1 MSGGDTKTTS
11 KLEGWLQGAGESLP
25 GPGLPWLASRRAGA
39 LERLR
44 ANGIPD
50 SKMEGW
56 RYTPVKS
63 LLEQAFSRYAEPVTG
78 VEPADLEDVLIPGLE
93 AHRVVLVNGR
103 FVHGLSD
110 LEGLAAGV
118 RAGSLREILERDPDA
133 VEGRLT
139 NIAGLGVHVFAA
151 VNTAGMDDGFVLLV
165 PPGTVIEQPI
175 EVIHLSVGMDEP
187 RVAQPRHLIAL
198 EEGAQVALIERY
210 VSLGESV
217 YCTNS
222 ILEISLGSGST
233 LKHDRLQQESLNA
246 FHLTGLYLSQGPA
259 SRYEGVNVALGAA
272 WARTDLVVRFTGR
285 AAECNLKGLYL
296 AGDKQVT
303 DFHLDVEHGVPGCA
317 SRESFKGI
325 LYGKGR
331 AVFDGRVF
339 VAPDA
344 QKTDA
349 HLSNKNLVLSRS
361 AEVDAKPQLEIHADD
376 VKCSHGT
383 TVGQIDADALFYLRT
398 RGIRAPLARRM
409 LCMGFAEEIIQAIGT
424 DALQGYVSGL
434 VGERLE
440 KTPLQ

>member
-1 MSGGDTKTTS
+1 MSGDLKTPGN
-11 KLEGWLQGAGESLP
+11 LEGWLQGAGQPLP
-25 GPGLPWLASRRAGA
+25 GSSVPWLAAQRAGA

-44 ANGIPD
+44 ADGIPD
-50 SKMEGW
+50 NKSEGW
-56 RYTPVKS
+56 RYTSIRS
-63 LLEQAFSRYAEPVTG
+63 LVDQPFSRYAEQVTG
-78 VEPADLEDVLIPGLE
+78 VEAADLEDLLVPDLD
-93 AHRVVLVNGR
+93 AYRVVLVNGR
-103 FVHGLSD
+103 VVPALCNLDGLP
-110 LEGLAAGV
+110 AGV
-118 RAGSLREILERDPDA
+118 RAGSLREILEADPDA

-139 NIAGLGVHVFAA
+139 AIAGGGVHLFTAL
-151 VNTAGMDDGFVLLV
+151 NTAGMDDGFVLLV
-165 PPGTVIEQPI
+165 PPGTVVEQPI
-175 EVIHLSVGMDEP
+175 ELIHLSVGMDEP
-187 RVAQPRHLIAL
+187 RVAQPRHLLVL
-198 EEGAQVALIERY
+198 EDGAQAVLIERY
-210 VSLGESV
+210 VSLGGSL

-222 ILEISLGSGST
+222 VLEISLGSDSV
-233 LKHDRLQQESLNA
+233 LKHDRIQQESFNA
-246 FHLTGLYLSQGPA
+246 FHLTGLYLSQGRA
-259 SRYEGVNVALGAA
+259 SRYESVNVALGAA
-272 WARTDLVVRFTGR
+272 WARTDLVVRFTDR
-285 AAECNLKGLYL
+285 AAECDLKGLYL

-317 SRESFKGI
+317 SRESFKGV

-349 HLSNKNLVLSRS
+349 HLSNKNLVLSRN

-440 KTPLQ
+440 KAPLE